1 MRDSAAYAGERLLI
15 RPSPPWRTVDLREL
29 WRYRE
34 LLFFL
39 VWRDVKVRYKQTF
52 MGMAWAIIQPLMAT
66 ILFAF
71 FFGRIAKLPSDGIP
85 YPLFAY
91 AGLLPW
97 TFFAGAVT
105 NGSNSLVGST
115 HLITKVYFPRLLL
128 PLAAIVTV
136 LFDFFVALLMLGPLL
151 VWKRVTPSPAALVWV
166 PLVMFVAVLLAAG
179 LSIWLSALVARF
191 RDLRHVIPFLVQI
204 WMFGTPIVYPLS
216 FVPERWRWLVSLNPM
231 TGVVEAFRGAVFG
244 RPFAVVPL
252 VYAAVLAVVLIATG
266 SIYFRRLER
275 MVADVI

>member
-1 MRDSAAYAGERLLI
+1 MPDATEMRLVIE
-15 RPSPPWRTVDLREL
+15 PSSPWRTVDFREL

-39 VWRDVKVRYKQTF
+39 VWRDVKVRYKQTV

-71 FFGRIAKLPSDGIP
+71 FFGRIARLPSDGIP

-97 TFFAGAVT
+97 TFFASAVT
-105 NGSNSLVGST
+105 NGSVSLVGST

-128 PLAAIVTV
+128 PLAAVATV
-136 LFDFFVALLMLGPLL
+136 LFDFFVALLMLGPLMI
-151 VWKRVTPSPAALVWV
+151 WKGMSPSSGALVWV
-166 PLVMFVAVLLAAG
+166 PLVMLVAVLLAGG

-191 RDLRHVIPFLVQI
+191 RDLRHVIPFAVQI
-204 WMFGTPIVYPLS
+204 WMFATPIVYPLS
-216 FVPERWRWLVSLNPM
+216 FVPERWRGLVSLNPM
-231 TGVVEAFRGAVFG
+231 TGVVEAFRAAIFG
-244 RPFAVVPL
+244 RPVAVGPL
-252 VYAAVLAVVLIATG
+252 MIAAVMALALIATG